1 MLSLIMKKHLGNII
15 LVIGLICSQNNFS
28 QDSAEIKI
36 LETRDGKTIKL
47 LPNNRVLFEVIEKV
61 NYPDSTNIIGT
72 TEDGREICGVR
83 ISAVIHQS
91 YGFYEYDA
99 QNLVLNLT
107 DENPIERLVIRTLEE
122 ETNEQKSIIKVSKNF
137 ETFYDLSVYQNN
149 KLICL
154 VPPFEENWEFTIET
168 IDSPL
173 VLKYNNHI
181 KTIKLDSYK
190 NTELIIS
197 INDLKAEN
205 YIKNEKLVYP
215 INQLTEK

>member
-1 MLSLIMKKHLGNII
+1 MKKQLGNLF
-15 LVIGLICSQNNFS
+15 LVIALIFSQYNFG

-61 NYPDSTNIIGT
+61 NYPDSTNKIGT
-72 TEDGREICGVR
+72 TEDGKEICGVR

-107 DENPIERLVIRTLEE
+107 DENPIETLVIRTLEE
-122 ETNEQKSIIKVSKNF
+122 ETNEQKSIIEVSKNS
-137 ETFYDLSVYQNN
+137 ETAYDLSIYQNN
-149 KLICL
+149 KLMCV

-168 IDSPL
+168 IESPL
-173 VLKYNNHI
+173 ILKYNNHF
-181 KTIKLDSYK
+181 KSIKLESNK

-215 INQLTEK
+215 INQLNEK

>member
-1 MLSLIMKKHLGNII
+1 MKKHLGNLI
-15 LVIGLICSQNNFS
+15 LVIALIFSQYNFS
-28 QDSAEIKI
+28 QDSSEIKI

-61 NYPDSTNIIGT
+61 NYPDNTNIIGT
-72 TEDGREICGVR
+72 TEDGKEICGVR

-122 ETNEQKSIIKVSKNF
+122 ETNEQKSIIKVSKNS
-137 ETFYDLSVYQNN
+137 ETAYDLSIYQNN
-149 KLICL
+149 RLMCV
-154 VPPFEENWEFTIET
+154 VPPFEENWEFTVET
-168 IDSPL
+168 IESPL
-173 VLKYNNHI
+173 ILKYYNHF
-181 KTIKLDSYK
+181 KSIKLESNK

-215 INQLTEK
+215 INQLNEK

>member
-1 MLSLIMKKHLGNII
+1 MKKQLGNLFLII
-15 LVIGLICSQNNFS
+15 ALIFSQYNFG

-61 NYPDSTNIIGT
+61 NYPDSTNKIGT
-72 TEDGREICGVR
+72 TEDGKEICGVR

-107 DENPIERLVIRTLEE
+107 DENPIETLVIRTLEE
-122 ETNEQKSIIKVSKNF
+122 ETNEQKSIIEVSKNS
-137 ETFYDLSVYQNN
+137 ETAYDLSIYQNN
-149 KLICL
+149 KLMCV

-168 IDSPL
+168 IESPL
-173 VLKYNNHI
+173 ILKYNNHF
-181 KTIKLDSYK
+181 KSIKLESNK

-215 INQLTEK
+215 INQLNEK